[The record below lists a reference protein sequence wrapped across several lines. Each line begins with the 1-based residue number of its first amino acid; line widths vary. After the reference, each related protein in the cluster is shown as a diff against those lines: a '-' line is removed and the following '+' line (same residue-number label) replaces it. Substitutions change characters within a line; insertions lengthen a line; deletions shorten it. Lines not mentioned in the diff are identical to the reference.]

1 MLRGCV
7 IGLVLMFYL
16 TGDVK
21 SRVSGHV
28 MDGVFDGTITTSEGE
43 YHVEHARKFFS
54 ERERRD
60 FHSVVYRTSD
70 VNFEHSE
77 SSCAAK
83 GELLEQMRRL
93 QSTARPI
100 KKHGGTISEYL
111 VNRGKQKRATIN
123 GGTFCP
129 TLVAADHLFLQ
140 EVGGGDPAAT
150 TSEIVTTMAQV
161 HKYCIVLCK
170 RPPSNFD
177 SFFFFFCPLCNCPP
191 C

>member
-1 MLRGCV
+1 MRRGGSDGEVLRSG
-7 IGLVLMFYL
+7 VLRNGEVPLCHWLGSHL

-21 SRVSGHV
+21 SKVSGHV
-28 MDGVFDGTITTSEGE
+28 MEGVFDGTITTSEGE

-54 ERERRD
+54 EREKRD
-60 FHSVVYRTSD
+60 FHSVIYRTSD
-70 VNFEHSE
+70 VDFDQSE

-111 VNRGKQKRATIN
+111 VNREKQKRATFN
-123 GGTFCP
+123 GATFCP
-129 TLVAADHLFLQ
+129 MLIAADNLFLQ
-140 EVGGGDPAAT
+140 QVGGGDAVAT

-161 HKYCIVLCK
+161 GKYLHV
-170 RPPSNFD
+170 
-177 SFFFFFCPLCNCPP
+177 FCTLS
-191 C
+191 

>member
-1 MLRGCV
+1 
-7 IGLVLMFYL
+7 
-16 TGDVK
+16 
-21 SRVSGHV
+21 

-54 ERERRD
+54 EREKRD

-83 GELLEQMRRL
+83 GELLERMRRL

-111 VNRGKQKRATIN
+111 VNHGKQKRATVN

-129 TLVAADHLFLQ
+129 ILVAADHLFLQ
-140 EVGGGDPAAT
+140 EVGEGDPAAT
-150 TSEIVTTMAQV
+150 TSEIVTTMTQV
-161 HKYCIVLCK
+161 HKYRIVPCK
-170 RPPSNFD
+170 RPPPNFD
-177 SFFFFFCPLCNCPP
+177 SFVFFDVLCVTAHHARFFA
-191 C
+191 

>member
-1 MLRGCV
+1 M
-7 IGLVLMFYL
+7 
-16 TGDVK
+16 K

-28 MDGVFDGTITTSEGE
+28 MDGVFDGTIATSEGE

-111 VNRGKQKRATIN
+111 VNHARQKRATVN

-150 TSEIVTTMAQV
+150 TSEIVTTMMQV
-161 HKYCIVLCK
+161 HKYFQHFVRMHVILICTHKHTGTGNLQK
-170 RPPSNFD
+170 Y
-177 SFFFFFCPLCNCPP
+177 
-191 C
+191 